1 MMKEN
6 ETLKM
11 IEGLT
16 KNLEG
21 IINFQKKAVEQIP
34 SEHNHLK
41 VQITNDIDSM
51 LKSVK
56 SGEVEKLIEIQKRYA
71 SSNY

>member
-16 KNLEG
+16 KNLEE
-21 IINFQKKAVEQIP
+21 IINFQKKSVEQIP

-41 VQITNDIDSM
+41 VQITNDIESI

-56 SGEVEKLIEIQKRYA
+56 GGEVEKLIEIQKRYA
-71 SSNY
+71 SSNS